1 VRRPSTSNCAAPAW
15 QRHIRLGRSARTV
28 VGVAALLV
36 CSAVAV
42 PAWAAFQ
49 GDDLDCSDPDAETP
63 VDEYGFAIDPE
74 LLVPCDELT
83 AEAPPADPEGP
94 SPALIDPD
102 PDAGRDLSDDQLRD
116 AYGTWRSTTA
126 ASLVDEY
133 FQQLLLHAEACDPD
147 WFDRAYEGPLRVA
160 DDTTWRAATH
170 TAMASIPDPVARA
183 SLYEAQ
189 TEFWE
194 AGTDCDQLVD
204 AWLDRTEVGL
214 AALDVGL
221 ERLRAL
227 A

>member
-1 VRRPSTSNCAAPAW
+1 M
-15 QRHIRLGRSARTV
+15 

-49 GDDLDCSDPDAETP
+49 DDDIECSDPDAGTP

-83 AEAPPADPEGP
+83 AAEAPPADPDEP
-94 SPALIDPD
+94 SPALIDPS
-102 PDAGRDLSDDQLRD
+102 PDAGRELSDDELSD

-133 FQQLLLHAEACDPD
+133 FQRLLLRAEACDPD
-147 WFDRAYEGPLRVA
+147 WFDEPYEGPLRVA
-160 DDTTWRAATH
+160 DGATWRAATH

-189 TEFWE
+189 RSFWE

-204 AWLDRTEVGL
+204 PWLDRTETGL
-214 AALDVGL
+214 DALDAGL
-221 ERLRAL
+221 QRLRTL